1 MRMVEHLKNLLLN
14 LAKMETSVGEIQ
26 KYFLIVF
33 REEKLDKELE
43 NLENLSLVG
52 KKGWW
57 TKAAKSIRLVFT
69 IDKHQR
75 AAGAVRAAG
84 QAIHLSQPFEVV
96 QRILSSSGDDAAF
109 RQLPLKQVITA
120 FLSNYFFGKSGLFW
134 SVSAV
139 GSGSGL
145 RCESGF

>member
-26 KYFLIVF
+26 KYFLTVF

-43 NLENLSLVG
+43 MLENQSLAG
-52 KKGWW
+52 KKGWRI
-57 TKAAKSIRLVFT
+57 KAAKSIRLVFT

-109 RQLPLKQVITA
+109 RQLPLKQVIIA
-120 FLSNYFFGKSGLFW
+120 FLSTVKWGTILW
-134 SVSAV
+134 QIRSVLV
-139 GSGSGL
+139 GFSCRL
-145 RCESGF
+145 WLWLKV